1 LSIGSNACFLE
12 DRLEDEALL
21 SPHPEGI
28 ASAIRLEGSGRFQCS
43 PDPPSRR
50 LPCRLLRM
58 RCETDDPASGEQ
70 IVGRGKPNPLLSPD
84 ALEEVRG
91 TPCGSLFD
99 PHIRQTQRTLLW
111 TSTAAGVTASVDETV
126 PGRMY
131 SGMVRSCVCLTMQ
144 APVWT
149 LLAQARSRRGER
161 CEGIPPVRPGA
172 WAFSCLATE
181 SGPASEAMGCFSRRL
196 EARAGQPGE
205 IFPSWPG
212 LSRPSRS

>member
-1 LSIGSNACFLE
+1 
-12 DRLEDEALL
+12 
-21 SPHPEGI
+21 
-28 ASAIRLEGSGRFQCS
+28 
-43 PDPPSRR
+43 
-50 LPCRLLRM
+50 M

-131 SGMVRSCVCLTMQ
+131 SGMVRSCACLTMQ

-172 WAFSCLATE
+172 WAFS
-181 SGPASEAMGCFSRRL
+181 
-196 EARAGQPGE
+196 
-205 IFPSWPG
+205 
-212 LSRPSRS
+212 